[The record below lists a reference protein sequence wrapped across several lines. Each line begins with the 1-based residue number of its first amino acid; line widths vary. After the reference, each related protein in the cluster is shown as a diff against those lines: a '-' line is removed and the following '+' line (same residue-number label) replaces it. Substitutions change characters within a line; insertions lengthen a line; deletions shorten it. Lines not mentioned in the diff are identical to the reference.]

1 MKKIYMTPAV
11 QVNETQVQN
20 LMAVSL
26 LEGNADP
33 DTEVLSKEDAEWTI
47 WDE

>member
-1 MKKIYMTPAV
+1 MTPAV